1 MRGKRLFALLI
12 CLLLLAALARPAAMA
27 DETQLK
33 RTLHLTSV
41 EDLKALAA
49 DCRLD
54 SYSADLRVILDT
66 DLDLSGEAFYPI
78 PTFGGI
84 FEGGGHRISGL
95 HLATDG
101 SHQGFFRY
109 IQETGEVHDLLLS
122 GSIAPENGR
131 CQLGGLA
138 GENRGSITG
147 CSFSGSVSGQNY
159 VGGLVGR
166 NYGSIRDCSVSG
178 SVDGKRMTG
187 GIAGYSEGLIA
198 GCSNTAAVNTTI
210 SETAL
215 QLEDLRLTAMNAM
228 ELTNADDEDVVSDSG
243 GIAGFSK
250 GVVQNC
256 QNSGTVGYPHFGYN
270 VGGIA
275 GRQSGFLTDCE
286 NRGSVFGRKDV
297 GGIVGQMEPYLI
309 LKESI
314 NLMEEL
320 ALLNQKLN
328 AASGTLGVMSDEMQG
343 ALDQID
349 TSGASAVNHYN
360 GGGDI
365 SPVGGE
371 EGGGE
376 GGGEGSGEEGGEE
389 GGGITPVNGSILPA
403 DGALRAGGGD
413 PVQSDNSSLDLP
425 EEYQDYEGDITGL
438 AEGMV
443 AVYRILAQNS
453 GELSGELT
461 DANNQLSRVLV
472 LMANALNGAAN
483 RQVFEDISD
492 ELEED
497 DVEGRVSR
505 CRNQAAVEGDK
516 NVGGVIGDMGIEYEF
531 DLEGQLAEV
540 VGIEGI
546 VSNTFESKCVSSD
559 NVNHGS
565 VKGRKDGIGGVAGGQ
580 ELGSILRC
588 ESYGSV
594 DGSEGSYVGGVVGCS
609 YSVVRQSY
617 AMCNLSGT
625 EYVGGIAG
633 YGTTVHDCA
642 SMVGLADVTACSGA
656 VAGWAETGGE
666 GLSGNVFVHDSLGGV
681 DGISYQG
688 KAVPV
693 SYEQLLQRPGLP
705 EQFRTLHLRF
715 VADGVLVKEV
725 AFEYGGGIS
734 LRQIPPVPEKDG
746 YTGAWPEYDFSKL
759 YYSATLEAVYTPREG
774 ALAAKPTRDDSPM
787 AIVLVEGDFDRRT
800 EVLLN
805 PYKGELPQW
814 TDGQLLEAW
823 TLRLSEL
830 GEGQRYS
837 LRYLPPAVAW
847 GHRLEIYVLRDGAWQ
862 LVETESAGSYRSFGC
877 SENLVTFA
885 AVDVKEDQSPIYIG
899 AGAGAAALLGMI
911 LLGGHRRRKKK
922 KTAAAAAA
930 QPSEEQ
936 R

>member
-12 CLLLLAALARPAAMA
+12 CLLLLAALVQPAALA

-33 RTLHLTSV
+33 RTVHITSV
-41 EDLKALAA
+41 EDLRKLAA

-54 SYSADLRVILDT
+54 SYSTDLRVILDT
-66 DLDLSGEAFYPI
+66 DLDLSGEEFYPI

-95 HLATDG
+95 RLATDG

-109 IQETGEVHDLLLS
+109 IQETGEVYALQLS

-138 GENRGSITG
+138 GENRGSISG

-198 GCSNTAAVNTTI
+198 GCTNAAAVNTTI

-215 QLEDLRLTAMNAM
+215 QLEDLRLSAMNAM
-228 ELTNADDEDVVSDSG
+228 ELTSADDEDVVSDSG
-243 GIAGFSK
+243 GIVGFSK
-250 GVVQNC
+250 GVVQDC
-256 QNSGTVGYPHFGYN
+256 LNSAVVGYPHFGYN

-286 NRGSVFGRKDV
+286 NQGAVYGRKDV

-309 LKESI
+309 LKESV
-314 NLMEEL
+314 NLLEEL
-320 ALLNQKLN
+320 NLLNQKLN
-328 AASGTLGVMSDEMQG
+328 AASGTLGTMSDEMQG

-349 TSGASAVNHYN
+349 TSGTSAVSHYT

-365 SPVGGE
+365 SPVDGDNNGGD

-376 GGGEGSGEEGGEE
+376 GG
-389 GGGITPVNGSILPA
+389 IVPVNGSIAPA
-403 DGALRAGGGD
+403 DGAMSAGGTE
-413 PVQSDNSSLDLP
+413 QLQADNAGLDIP
-425 EEYQDYEGDITGL
+425 EEYQDYEGDISGI

-443 AVYRILAQNS
+443 AVYRILARNS

-461 DANNQLSRVLV
+461 DANNQLSRVMV

-483 RQVFEDISD
+483 RQVFEDVSD

-559 NVNHGS
+559 NVNQGG
-565 VKGRKDGIGGVAGGQ
+565 VKGRKDGIGGISGGQ
-580 ELGSILRC
+580 EMGSILRC

-609 YSVVRQSY
+609 HSVVRQSY

-656 VAGWAETGGE
+656 VAGWADASGE
-666 GLSGNVFVHDSLGGV
+666 SLSGNVFVHDSLGGV

-693 SYEQLLQRPGLP
+693 SYEQLLQRQGLP

-725 AFEYGGGIS
+725 AFEYGGSIN
-734 LRQIPPVPEKDG
+734 LRQIPPVPEKEG
-746 YTGAWPEYDFSKL
+746 YTGTWPAYDFSRL
-759 YYSATLEAVYTPREG
+759 YYSATLEAEYTPREG

-787 AIVLVEGDFDRRT
+787 AIVLVEGDFDRGT

-805 PYKGELPQW
+805 PYKGELPAW
-814 TDGQLLEAW
+814 DDGQLLEAW
-823 TLRLSEL
+823 TMRLSEL
-830 GEGQRYS
+830 GEGQGYS
-837 LRYLPPAVAW
+837 LRYLPPEVAW
-847 GHRLEIYVLRDGAWQ
+847 GHRVEIFMLRDGTWQ
-862 LVETESAGSYRSFGC
+862 QVQTENAGSYRSFGC
-877 SENLVTFA
+877 QENLVTFA
-885 AVDVKEDQSPIYIG
+885 AVDVKEDHTALYAGIG
-899 AGAGAAALLGMI
+899 GGAAVLLGLVLI
-911 LLGGHRRRKKK
+911 GSHRRRKKK
-922 KTAAAAAA
+922 KAAAAA
-930 QPSEEQ
+930 QQSEAS
-936 R
+936 

>member
-12 CLLLLAALARPAAMA
+12 CLLLLAALAQPAAMA

-33 RTLHLTSV
+33 RTVHITSV
-41 EDLKALAA
+41 EELQKLAA

-66 DLDLSGEAFYPI
+66 DLDLSGVEFYPI

-109 IQETGEVHDLLLS
+109 IQETGEVRDLALS
-122 GSIAPENGR
+122 GSIAPDNGR
-131 CQLGGLA
+131 CELGGLA
-138 GENRGSITG
+138 GENRGSISG
-147 CSFSGSVSGQNY
+147 CSFSGSVTGQNY

-166 NYGSIRDCSVSG
+166 NYGSIRDCSVTG
-178 SVDGKRMTG
+178 TVDGKRMTG

-198 GCSNTAAVNTTI
+198 GCRNEAAVNTTI

-215 QLEDLRLTAMNAM
+215 QLEDLRLSAVNAV

-243 GIAGFSK
+243 GIVGFSK

-256 QNSGTVGYPHFGYN
+256 LNIAAVGYPHFGYN

-286 NRGSVFGRKDV
+286 NQGAVYGRKDV

-309 LKESI
+309 LKESV
-314 NLMEEL
+314 NLLEEL
-320 ALLNQKLN
+320 NLLNQKLN
-328 AASGTLGVMSDEMQG
+328 AASGTLGTMSDEMQG

-349 TSGASAVNHYN
+349 TSGTSAVSHYT

-365 SPVGGE
+365 SPVGGDENGGE

-376 GGGEGSGEEGGEE
+376 GGD
-389 GGGITPVNGSILPA
+389 IIPVNGAIRPT
-403 DGALRAGGGD
+403 DGAMALPNTREIQTKD
-413 PVQSDNSSLDLP
+413 PDIEVPQ
-425 EEYQDYEGDITGL
+425 EYEGDISGI

-461 DANNQLSRVLV
+461 DANNQLSRVMV

-483 RQVFEDISD
+483 RQIFEDISD

-497 DVEGRVSR
+497 DVEGRVSH

-516 NVGGVIGDMGIEYEF
+516 NVGGIIGDMGIEYEF

-540 VGIEGI
+540 AGIEGI

-559 NVNHGS
+559 NVNQGG
-565 VKGRKDGIGGVAGGQ
+565 VKGRKDGIGGISGGQ

-633 YGTTVHDCA
+633 YGTTVLDCA

-656 VAGWAETGGE
+656 VAGWADAAGE
-666 GLSGNVFVHDSLGGV
+666 SLSGNVFVHDSLGGV
-681 DGISYQG
+681 DGISYLG

-693 SYEQLLQRPGLP
+693 SYEQLLQRPDLP
-705 EQFRTLHLRF
+705 EQFRTLHLSF

-725 AFEYGGGIS
+725 AFEYGGSIS
-734 LRQIPPVPEKDG
+734 LRQIPPVPEKEG
-746 YTGAWPEYDFSKL
+746 YTGAWPEYDFNSL

-787 AIVLVEGDFDRRT
+787 AIVLVEGDFDRGT

-805 PYKGELPQW
+805 PYKGELPVW
-814 TDGQLLEAW
+814 ADGQLLEAW
-823 TLRLSEL
+823 TMRLSEL
-830 GEGQRYS
+830 GEGQSYS
-837 LRYLPPAVAW
+837 LRYLPPKVAW
-847 GHRLEIYVLRDGAWQ
+847 GHRVEIYVLRDGTWQ
-862 LVETESAGSYRSFGC
+862 QIQTENAGSYRSFGC
-877 SENLVTFA
+877 QENLVTFA
-885 AVDVKEDQSPIYIG
+885 AVDVKEDHTALYAGIG
-899 AGAGAAALLGMI
+899 GGAAALLGLVLM
-911 LLGGHRRRKKK
+911 LGHRSRKKK
-922 KTAAAAAA
+922 KAAAAA
-930 QPSEEQ
+930 QQSEA
-936 R
+936 

>member
-1 MRGKRLFALLI
+1 MKGKRVFALLI
-12 CLLLLAALARPAAMA
+12 CLLLLAAMAQPAALA
-27 DETQLK
+27 SEAQPK
-33 RTLHLTSV
+33 RTIHIKST
-41 EDLKALAA
+41 EDLQKLSA

-54 SYSADLRVILDT
+54 SYSLDLRVILDA
-66 DLDLSGEAFYPI
+66 DLDLSEEEFYPI

-84 FEGGGHRISGL
+84 FEGRGHRISGL

-109 IQETGEVHDLLLS
+109 IQETGEVHDLALS
-122 GSIAPENGR
+122 GTIAPENGR
-131 CQLGGLA
+131 CELGGLA
-138 GENRGSITG
+138 GESRGLITG

-166 NYGSIRDCSVSG
+166 SYGTIRDCSFSG
-178 SVDGKRMTG
+178 TVDGKRMTG

-198 GCSNTAAVNTTI
+198 ACSSTGSVNTTI

-215 QLEDLRLTAMNAM
+215 QLEDLRVNAMSAVDLTA
-228 ELTNADDEDVVSDSG
+228 ADDEDVVSDSG
-243 GIAGFSK
+243 GIVGFSK
-250 GVVQNC
+250 GVVQDC
-256 QNSGTVGYPHFGYN
+256 VNSGKVGYPHFGYN

-275 GRQSGFLTDCE
+275 GRQSGFITGCE
-286 NRGSVFGRKDV
+286 NTGTVFGRKDV

-320 ALLNQKLN
+320 ALLNQMLN
-328 AASGTLGVMSDEMQG
+328 AASGTLGEMSNEMQG
-343 ALDQID
+343 AVDQID
-349 TSGASAVNHYN
+349 TSGASAVNHYT

-365 SPVGGE
+365 LPVGGDD
-371 EGGGE
+371 GGDQ
-376 GGGEGSGEEGGEE
+376 GGDGD
-389 GGGITPVNGSILPA
+389 ITPINGDFTPINGDIRPA
-403 DGALRAGGGD
+403 DGVMRATGGD
-413 PVQSDNSSLDLP
+413 QIQNSAPDIDIP
-425 EEYQDYEGDITGL
+425 EEYQGDISGV

-443 AVYRILAQNS
+443 EIYRILAQNS

-497 DVEGRVSR
+497 DVEGRVSH
-505 CRNQAAVEGDK
+505 CLNLAAVEGDK

-531 DLEGQLAEV
+531 DLEGQLGEV

-559 NVNHGS
+559 NINQGS
-565 VKGRKDGIGGVAGGQ
+565 VKGRKEGIGGIAGGQ
-580 ELGSILRC
+580 DVGSILRC
-588 ESYGSV
+588 ESYGPV
-594 DGSEGSYVGGVVGCS
+594 DGSEGSYVGGVVGLS

-633 YGTTVHDCA
+633 YGTTLADCA

-656 VAGWAETGGE
+656 VAGFADTAGE
-666 GLSGNVFVHDSLGGV
+666 SLSGNVFVHDTLGGV

-705 EQFRTLHLRF
+705 EQFRKLHLRF

-725 AFEYGGGIS
+725 EFEYGGSIS
-734 LRQIPPVPEKDG
+734 LRQIPPVPEKEG
-746 YTGAWPEYDFSKL
+746 YTGAWPDFDYNRL
-759 YYSATLEAVYTPREG
+759 YYSATLEAIYTPREG
-774 ALAAKPTRDDSPM
+774 ALAAKPTREGSPM
-787 AIVLVEGDFDRRT
+787 AIVLVEGDFDRST

-805 PYKGELPQW
+805 PYMGEAPEISQGQVLELW
-814 TDGQLLEAW
+814 TM
-823 TLRLSEL
+823 RLSEL
-830 GEGQRYS
+830 GQGESYS
-837 LRYLPPAVAW
+837 LRYLPPEVAW
-847 GHRLEIYVLRDGAWQ
+847 GHRVEIYVLRDGMWQ
-862 LVETESAGSYRSFGC
+862 PVQTESAGSYRSFRC
-877 SENLVTFA
+877 EENVVTFA
-885 AVDVKEDQSPIYIG
+885 AVDLKEDHTALYAGIG
-899 AGAGAAALLGMI
+899 GGAAVLLG
-911 LLGGHRRRKKK
+911 LALAVGHGRRKKK
-922 KTAAAAAA
+922 KAAAAAA
-930 QPSEEQ
+930 QQSEEQ
-936 R
+936 F